1 MTIKDKDKNQIEI
14 ALEYGVDVLGRR
26 IFLHGDVDEE
36 IVGYAIRGLYLLADI
51 SEDPVELFI
60 CSYGGEL
67 DDAFALHD
75 VTRTVRCP
83 VHTIALG
90 KCMSAAPILVACG
103 AKGGRWA
110 SENTTFMLHD
120 IALSVIED
128 NPANIAVY
136 AELGK
141 DYSRRYAKLM
151 ASYTEKNA
159 RHWTTLTSGKTDRYF
174 GSEKALEW
182 GVIDGIWSE
191 K

>member
-1 MTIKDKDKNQIEI
+1 MTTKDHKDRVEI
-14 ALEYGVDVLGRR
+14 ALEYGVDVRGRR

-36 IVGYAIRGLYLLADI
+36 IIGYAIRGLYLLSDI
-51 SEDPVELFI
+51 SRDPVELFI
-60 CSYGGEL
+60 CSYGGMI

-75 VTRTVRCP
+75 VTRTISCP

-103 AKGGRWA
+103 EPGHRWA

-120 IALSVIED
+120 VAMSVIED

-151 ASYTEKNA
+151 ASYTSKNV
-159 RHWTTLTSGKTDRYF
+159 RHWATLSGGKTDRFF
-174 GSEKALEW
+174 GAEKALEW
-182 GVIDGIWSE
+182 GMIDAVWSE

>member
-1 MTIKDKDKNQIEI
+1 MTIKKDKDWIEI
-14 ALEYGVDVLGRR
+14 ALEYGVDMAGRR

-36 IVGYAIRGLYLLADI
+36 IIGYAIRGLYLLSDI
-51 SEDPVELFI
+51 SEAPVELFV
-60 CSYGGEL
+60 CSYGGVI

-103 AKGGRWA
+103 AKGHRWA

-120 IALSVIED
+120 VALSVIED

-141 DYSRRYAKLM
+141 NYSRRYAKLM
-151 ASYTEKNA
+151 ASYTKKNA
-159 RHWTTLTSGKTDRYF
+159 RHWATLSSGKTDRF
-174 GSEKALEW
+174 FSAEQALEW
-182 GVIDGIWSE
+182 GMIDAVWSE